1 MATITFKLSDK
12 KEYKEIVEK
21 NTLVEIWKY
30 IRFYINEP
38 RNWIIEE
45 CEDGEM
51 VDCMCAYTFLSM
63 YKDESDIPQLISD
76 ILP

>member
-1 MATITFKLSDK
+1 MANITFKLSDK
-12 KEYKEIVEK
+12 KEFIEVVEK
-21 NTLVEIWKY
+21 NTLYEMWKH

-45 CEDGEM
+45 CEDGET

-63 YKDESDIPQLISD
+63 FKDDKDLPQLISD